1 MNSNFAIGYKMVVLK
16 KQSYTYPGFLSG
28 NYLSFHMPLEVKFA
42 KAEVESSQDSGVFK
56 GAKARTKLS
65 NIAPKDE
72 KLRQGVERL
81 DFY

>member
-1 MNSNFAIGYKMVVLK
+1 
-16 KQSYTYPGFLSG
+16 
-28 NYLSFHMPLEVKFA
+28 MPLEVKFA
-42 KAEVESSQDSGVFK
+42 KAEVELSQDSGVFK

-81 DFY
+81 DFYLAATAKVQDMRTFANPETHEHPGHFQQQIIPV